1 MITMKVNGVI
11 PIITLSIISTGVRGN
26 QTEVETILQYMQHG
40 TEDGMMIAVDIPI
53 ILFAINHLMVTY
65 SYPVIIFLKKLR
77 RNISTATNNSAAT
90 NNSTATNNTETAT

>member
-65 SYPVIIFLKKLR
+65 FYLVIIFLRK
-77 RNISTATNNSAAT
+77 N
-90 NNSTATNNTETAT
+90 